1 MSNVR
6 SFSRTYTHERNATKD
21 SLATAVVVALMVIF
35 PPYIVENYR
44 GVTIMAGYG
53 FLFDLPSYAKESGYS
68 IPSSVNVKTLL
79 VQIFG
84 ATVVGGLAFFATK
97 R

>member
-1 MSNVR
+1 LGVFIEVIRMNETQR
-6 SFSRTYTHERNATKD
+6 KI
-21 SLATAVVVALMVIF
+21 LIATAGVVAMMVIF

-53 FLFDLPSYAKESGYS
+53 FLFDLPSRILETGSS
-68 IPSSVNVKTLL
+68 IPAVVNVKTLL

-84 ATVVGGLAFFATK
+84 AAVVGGLTFLAAK

>member
-1 MSNVR
+1 MNDTQR
-6 SFSRTYTHERNATKD
+6 KIL
-21 SLATAVVVALMVIF
+21 LATAAVVALMVIF

-44 GVTIMAGYG
+44 GASVMAGYG
-53 FLFDLPSYAKESGYS
+53 FLFDLPSRTFESGSS
-68 IPSSVNVKTLL
+68 IPAVVNVKTLL

-84 ATVVGGLAFFATK
+84 AVVVGALAFLSAK

>member
-1 MSNVR
+1 MNETQR
-6 SFSRTYTHERNATKD
+6 KI
-21 SLATAVVVALMVIF
+21 LIATAAVVALMVIS

-53 FLFDLPSYAKESGYS
+53 FLFDLPSRTFEAGSS
-68 IPSSVNVKTLL
+68 IPAVVNVKTLL

-84 ATVVGGLAFFATK
+84 AVVVGGLAFLAAK